1 MMNNLESVKIMDGE
15 RYCLISENSAQG
27 VYQPC
32 PYQASFLNS
41 FSILGIIG
49 FVGVGLILLPKI
61 QERKESFEKAISQA
75 SQSLRGV

>member
-1 MMNNLESVKIMDGE
+1 MTNLESVKIMDGE
-15 RYCLISENSAQG
+15 RYCLVSENSIQG

-49 FVGVGLILLPKI
+49 FVGIGLVLLPKI
-61 QERKESFEKAISQA
+61 QERKESFEKVTGQA
-75 SQSLRGV
+75 SQSLRSI